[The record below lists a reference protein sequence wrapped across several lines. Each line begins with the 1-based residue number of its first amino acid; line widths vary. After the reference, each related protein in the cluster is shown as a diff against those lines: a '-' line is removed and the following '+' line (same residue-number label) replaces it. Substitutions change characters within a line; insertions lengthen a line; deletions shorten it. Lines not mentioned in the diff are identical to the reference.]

1 MTTTAIHISKPS
13 SARRVVLDAFIPVP
27 RGTTAAAPAPLNW
40 PTKDPS
46 DVLDYEFDIAPAL
59 IGNEGDSI
67 ATLDVSIAPD
77 NPGDLVLNAA
87 QADGTQ
93 VVLWLAAGQAN
104 TVYTITILLTTT
116 SGRTLQRSILL
127 PVLALS
133 SPSLPDDAVDVTAG
147 VVLTDQNGNPILT

>member
-67 ATLDVSIAPD
+67 ATLDVSITPD

>member
-1 MTTTAIHISKPS
+1 MSTPATHVSKPS

-27 RGTTAAAPAPLNW
+27 RGSTATVPAPLNW

-46 DVLDYEFDIAPAL
+46 DLLDYEFDISPAL

-67 ATLDVSIAPD
+67 ATLDVTVSPS
-77 NPGDLVLNAA
+77 NPGDLVVNEA
-87 QADGTQ
+87 QVDGCRA
-93 VVLWLAAGQAN
+93 VLWLSAGQAN
-104 TVYTITILLTTT
+104 TVYTVTIFLTTT
-116 SGRTLQRSILL
+116 SGRALQRSLLL

-133 SPSLPDDAVDVTAG
+133 SPLVPDGAVDISAG